1 MKMRT
6 FIPSIKRLTS
16 LGMVLAVALGL
27 AQAASADTITR
38 VYVVIVPPPQ
48 DQEFNQGI
56 KDWEKCLHDHG
67 AKQATLAYS
76 AQTGDLNRY
85 LFLETHSSW
94 AEMDHHEAAGKA
106 CGAVFTGEVVPH
118 ASQAYSEVAVLNS
131 KESYMPGGDA
141 DPAPMIWVDA
151 FRIKPGH
158 MDAFSDAAKK
168 YTAAAAKTHWEGH
181 FSGWD
186 IQGAGQG
193 AEDFVLVWPN
203 KNWADIGHDP
213 SPSIKQMMESVYGKK
228 AAAAIHEDFV
238 TSLADSWSDAW
249 SYEKDLSYTP
259 AE

>member
-6 FIPSIKRLTS
+6 FVPSINRLTS
-16 LGMVLAVALGL
+16 LGMVLAAALGL
-27 AQAASADTITR
+27 AQAAGAATITR
-38 VYVVIVPPPQ
+38 VYVVVVPPPQ
-48 DQEFNQGI
+48 DQDFNQGI

-85 LFLETHSSW
+85 LFLESHSSW
-94 AEMDHHEAAGKA
+94 ADMDHH
-106 CGAVFTGEVVPH
+106 
-118 ASQAYSEVAVLNS
+118 
-131 KESYMPGGDA
+131 
-141 DPAPMIWVDA
+141 
-151 FRIKPGH
+151 
-158 MDAFSDAAKK
+158 DAAKK

-213 SPSIKQMMESVYGKK
+213 SPSIKQMMASVYGKK

-249 SYEKDLSYTP
+249 SYEKDLSYKP
-259 AE
+259 GE